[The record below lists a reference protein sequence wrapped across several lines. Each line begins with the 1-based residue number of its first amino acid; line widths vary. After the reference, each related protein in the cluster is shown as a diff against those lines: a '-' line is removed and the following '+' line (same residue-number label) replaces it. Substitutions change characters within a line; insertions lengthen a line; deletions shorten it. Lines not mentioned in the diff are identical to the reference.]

1 MIKINLLEVEKE
13 RRAPKPGLA
22 VGAAAGPTTLI
33 AALILGLTLGAFLI
47 HFFIKKSQLSALQKD
62 VAQKRERKKE
72 LEPYIKR
79 VDELERRR
87 NELAKKNY
95 AIEELRSQRTI
106 PVHILDEVSRALPEY
121 LWLTNLNL
129 KGAVLS
135 IDGETLQEQAIP
147 TFMKSLD
154 ASQFIGTPKMIETKQ
169 RTTSASTGG
178 GVSTTFKIS
187 AAITNPF
194 KPKTPEIKE
203 TSSKKT
209 RKST

>member
-13 RRAPKPGLA
+13 RRAPKPGVA

-33 AALILGLTLGAFLI
+33 AAVILGLTLGAFLI
-47 HFFIKKSQLSALQKD
+47 HFFVKRSQLSTLQKD

-121 LWLTNLNL
+121 LWLTNVNL
-129 KGAVLS
+129 KGSLLS

-147 TFMKSLD
+147 TFMKTLG
-154 ASQFIGTPKMIETKQ
+154 ASQFIDTPRMIETKQ
-169 RTTSASTGG
+169 KTTSGIGG
-178 GVSTTFKIS
+178 GQSTTFKIA

-194 KPKTPEIKE
+194 KPKTPEVKE
-203 TSSKKT
+203 TPSKKP

>member
-13 RRAPKPGLA
+13 RRAPKPGVA

-33 AALILGLTLGAFLI
+33 AALILGLTLAAFLV
-47 HFFIKKSQLSALQKD
+47 HFFVKKSQLAALQKD

-106 PVHILDEVSRALPEY
+106 PVHIMDEISRALPEY
-121 LWLTNLNL
+121 LWLTNVNL
-129 KGAVLS
+129 KGAILS

-154 ASQFIGTPKMIETKQ
+154 ASQFIGTPRMIETKQ
-169 RTTSASTGG
+169 KVASGNLNTGP
-178 GVSTTFKIS
+178 STTFKI
-187 AAITNPF
+187 AAGITNPF
-194 KPKTPEIKE
+194 KPKTPEVKE
-203 TSSKKT
+203 TSSKK
-209 RKST
+209 RKTT

>member
-13 RRAPKPGLA
+13 RRAPKPGVA
-22 VGAAAGPTTLI
+22 VGAVAGPTTLI
-33 AALILGLTLGAFLI
+33 AAIILGLTVAAFLI

-106 PVHILDEVSRALPEY
+106 PVHILDEVSKSLPEY
-121 LWLTNLNL
+121 LWLSNVNL
-129 KGAVLS
+129 KGPILA

-147 TFMKSLD
+147 TFMKTLD
-154 ASQFIGTPKMIETKQ
+154 SSQFIGTPRMLETKQ
-169 RTTSASTGG
+169 RTGG
-178 GVSTTFKIS
+178 AGAGQSTTFRIS

-194 KPKTPEIKE
+194 KPKIPEVQE
-203 TSSKKT
+203 TSTKKT
-209 RKST
+209 RKKT

>member
-13 RRAPKPGLA
+13 RRPSKPGIA
-22 VGAAAGPTTLI
+22 SAGGGGPTALI
-33 AALILGLTLGAFLI
+33 AALMIGLAIGAFLL
-47 HFFIKKSQLSALQKD
+47 HYFIKKSQLATLTKD
-62 VAQKRERKKE
+62 VIQKRERKKE

-106 PVHILDEVSRALPEY
+106 PVHILDEVSRSIPEY
-121 LWLTNLNL
+121 LWLTNLTL

-147 TFMKSLD
+147 TLMKTLD
-154 ASQFIGTPKMIETKQ
+154 SSQFIGTPRLIETKQ
-169 RTTSASTGG
+169 RATTGQQAGSSTQ
-178 GVSTTFKIS
+178 FKLS

-194 KPKTPEIKE
+194 KPKAPEVKE
-203 TSSKKT
+203 TTTKK
-209 RKST
+209 RKSAS

>member
-1 MIKINLLEVEKE
+1 MIKINLLEVDKE
-13 RRAPKPGLA
+13 RRAPKPGIA

-33 AALILGLTLGAFLI
+33 AALILGLTLAAFLI
-47 HFFIKKSQLSALQKD
+47 HFFVKKSQLTALQKD

-106 PVHILDEVSRALPEY
+106 PVHILDEVSRSLPEY

-129 KGAVLS
+129 KGAILS

-147 TFMKSLD
+147 TFMKTLD
-154 ASQFIGTPKMIETKQ
+154 ASQFVGTPKLIETKQ
-169 RTTSASTGG
+169 KISSGTAAGQ
-178 GVSTTFKIS
+178 STTFKIS
-187 AAITNPF
+187 APITNPF
-194 KPKTPEIKE
+194 KPKTPEVKE
-203 TSSKKT
+203 TSTKKKRT
-209 RKST
+209 

>member
-33 AALILGLTLGAFLI
+33 AVLILGLTLGAFLI
-47 HFFIKKSQLSALQKD
+47 HFFVKRSQLAALQKD

-121 LWLTNLNL
+121 LWLTNINL

-154 ASQFIGTPKMIETKQ
+154 SSQFIGTPRMIETKQ
-169 RTTSASTGG
+169 KITSGIEGGQSTA
-178 GVSTTFKIS
+178 FKIA

-194 KPKTPEIKE
+194 KPKTPEVKE
-203 TSSKKT
+203 TSKKPK
-209 RKST
+209 KST

>member
-1 MIKINLLEVEKE
+1 M
-13 RRAPKPGLA
+13 
-22 VGAAAGPTTLI
+22 
-33 AALILGLTLGAFLI
+33 
-47 HFFIKKSQLSALQKD
+47 IKKSQLTALQKD

-106 PVHILDEVSRALPEY
+106 PVHILDEVSRAVPEY
-121 LWLTNLNL
+121 LWLTKMNL

-147 TFMKSLD
+147 TFHEISD
-154 ASQFIGTPKMIETKQ
+154 ASQFIGTPRLIETKQ
-169 RTTSASTGG
+169 KTTTANCGG
-178 GVSTTFKIS
+178 KVLH
-187 AAITNPF
+187 
-194 KPKTPEIKE
+194 
-203 TSSKKT
+203 SKFRHRLQIRLNRNH
-209 RKST
+209 RKSKNTAQENNT

>member
-47 HFFIKKSQLSALQKD
+47 HFFVKKSQLSALQKD

-121 LWLTNLNL
+121 LWLSNINL
-129 KGAVLS
+129 KGAVLA

-154 ASQFIGTPKMIETKQ
+154 ASQFIGTPRMIETKQ
-169 RTTSASTGG
+169 KTTTGIAG
-178 GVSTTFKIS
+178 GQSTTFKIS
-187 AAITNPF
+187 APITNPF
-194 KPKTPEIKE
+194 KPKAPEVKE
-203 TSSKKT
+203 TGKKTT

>member
-13 RRAPKPGLA
+13 RRAPKPGVA

-33 AALILGLTLGAFLI
+33 AALILGLTLAAFLI
-47 HFFIKKSQLSALQKD
+47 HFFVKKSQLSTLQKD

-87 NELAKKNY
+87 NELAKKNF

-121 LWLTNLNL
+121 LWLTNINL
-129 KGAVLS
+129 KGPILA

-154 ASQFIGTPKMIETKQ
+154 SSQFIGTPRLIETKQ
-169 RTTSASTGG
+169 KITGG
-178 GVSTTFKIS
+178 PLGGQSTAFKIS

-194 KPKTPEIKE
+194 KPKTPEVKE
-203 TSSKKT
+203 TPTKKT